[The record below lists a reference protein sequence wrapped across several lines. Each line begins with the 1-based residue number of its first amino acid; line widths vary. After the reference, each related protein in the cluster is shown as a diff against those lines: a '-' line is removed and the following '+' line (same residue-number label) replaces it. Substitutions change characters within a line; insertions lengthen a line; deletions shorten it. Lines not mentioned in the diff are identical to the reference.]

1 MGKKKHQPERSSD
14 DCSKLLPSK
23 KLYKK
28 LESYKQMSGKCN
40 EYKEYL
46 DQSYK
51 ENEEI
56 IQLCEKLVNYLEDNY
71 SKGKKN
77 YISTSR
83 CKLLSYWV
91 YEQIDKFSTIQKE
104 NSSKIFSNLQNIWKK
119 AIEKRRY
126 SKKKNI
132 CYLDSP
138 VVLDKWKAEQTLH
151 EYCEDY
157 EEITERSK
165 FDDSKCDQYKNY
177 IEKNLLTYTSFDKN
191 SLENKT
197 KECSNNCKKR
207 KKCDLTFN
215 LTEILHKNP
224 ASPTK
229 ESEEPLDK
237 KKMMQ
242 GVRNFLMNEG
252 GLGQSFPF
260 RVMSS
265 VMGNYVDP
273 NNVPYSNSPNKIIST
288 VASIL
293 GTLLIIF
300 FWYKFTPYGAILRHL
315 FRKVKKCISR
325 RKHRKSQ
332 KLLTDASEPK
342 RRSLFCIPYNP
353 K

>member
-1 MGKKKHQPERSSD
+1 MGKKKHQLERSSD
-14 DCSKLLPSK
+14 DCSKLLPSQ

-28 LESYKQMSGKCN
+28 LENYKKISGKCN
-40 EYKEYL
+40 EYKEHL
-46 DQSYK
+46 DPSYK
-51 ENEEI
+51 ENAEI
-56 IQLCEKLVNYLEDNY
+56 IQLCEKLVKYLEDNY
-71 SKGKKN
+71 SKAKKN

-104 NSSKIFSNLQNIWKK
+104 NSSEIFSNIQNIWKR
-119 AIEKRRY
+119 AVEKPPY
-126 SKKKNI
+126 SKKKNV
-132 CYLDSP
+132 CHLDSP
-138 VVLDKWKAEQTLH
+138 VSLDNWKAEKTLH

-165 FDDSKCDQYKNY
+165 LDDSKCDQYKNY

-265 VMGNYVDP
+265 FMGNYVDP